1 MSIML
6 NGIGVSRGIGIGSAY
21 VLYREQPEVQEY
33 LISEDAIEKE
43 ILRYTR
49 AKDSALMELSAI
61 KNRIDS
67 DTPDEILAFIDT
79 HLLMIDDPVLNNGV
93 INHIKK
99 LRNAEWALQIQC
111 ERLISVF
118 DNMQDEYLKTR
129 QDDIFHVVRSIQLC
143 LGDENPQHQLGG
155 DSLKGRVIVAD
166 DLTPADTL
174 LMKHQKIAGFI
185 TEYGGPLSHTAI
197 LARSLG
203 IPALVGVHKAR
214 QLINANESVI
224 LDGQRGMLII
234 APDNKSLKHFKSLR
248 RQEQQRR
255 ADLKRLANQP
265 AITQDA
271 QHITLHGNIDR
282 PEDVKALR
290 KVEETGVGLY
300 RTEMMFLNAST
311 PPNETQQYLEYR
323 KAVKALKGNP
333 LTIRTLDLGADKE
346 MKDTQQHGPLVHNPA
361 MGLRAIRRC
370 LKHPEMFIQQLKA
383 IYRASAFGPIR
394 MMIPMLTNHSEIDQI
409 LNLIKQAKAELDL
422 KKQAYDDNV
431 PLGAMIEVPAAA
443 LAAETFAERLDFLSI
458 GTNDLIQY
466 TLALDRIDDEVSY
479 LYDPLHPSVLQLID
493 MTIQAGRKANI
504 PVSMCGEMASDAN
517 YTRLLLGLGLKYFS
531 VPATALLEIKSIIVD
546 ANISKLEDET
556 QRILTLHRHSDI
568 SQAVEQIN
576 KNKHSAPL
584 KLHA

>member
-6 NGIGVSRGIGIGSAY
+6 NGIGVSRGIGIGNVY

-33 LISEDAIEKE
+33 LITEDEVESEIQ
-43 ILRYTR
+43 RYIR
-49 AKDSALMELSAI
+49 AKLSALTELSAI
-61 KNRIDS
+61 KKRIDS

-79 HLLMIDDPVLNNGV
+79 HLLMIDDPVLNTGV
-93 INHIKK
+93 INHIKQ

-111 ERLISVF
+111 ERLMSVF
-118 DNMQDEYLKTR
+118 NNMQDEYLRTR
-129 QDDIFHVVRSIQLC
+129 QDDIYHVVRSIQLC
-143 LGDENPQHQLGG
+143 LGDENPAHQLG
-155 DSLKGRVIVAD
+155 DSLKGKIIVAD

-214 QLINANESVI
+214 QLINANEPVI
-224 LDGQRGMLII
+224 IDGQRGMLII
-234 APDNKSLKHFKSLR
+234 SPDNKSLKHFKGLR
-248 RQEQQRR
+248 RQEQKRKEE
-255 ADLKRLANQP
+255 LKQLANQP
-265 AITQDA
+265 AITKDQH
-271 QHITLHGNIDR
+271 HITLHGNIDR
-282 PEDVKALR
+282 HEDVKTLR

-300 RTEMMFLNAST
+300 RTEMMFISAKT
-311 PPNETQQYLEYR
+311 PPDEEQQYQEYR
-323 KAVKALKGNP
+323 KIVKALKGNP

-346 MKDTQQHGPLVHNPA
+346 MKDTQQHGPLAHNPA

-370 LKHPEMFIQQLKA
+370 LKHPELFLMQLRA
-383 IYRASAFGPIR
+383 ILRASAFGPIR

-409 LNLIKQAKAELDL
+409 LVLIKQAKAELDL
-422 KKQAYDDNV
+422 KKQAYDDNI

-443 LAAETFAERLDFLSI
+443 LSAETFAERLDFLSI

-479 LYDPLHPSVLQLID
+479 LYDPLHPSVLRLID
-493 MTIQAGRKANI
+493 ITLKAGRNAGI

-531 VPATALLEIKSIIVD
+531 VPATVLLEIKSIIIE

-556 QRILTLHRHSDI
+556 RQLLKLHHHADI
-568 SQAVEQIN
+568 SLAVERIN
-576 KNKHSAPL
+576 KNQHSAPL

>member
-33 LISEDAIEKE
+33 LIADEDVLNE
-43 ILRYTR
+43 IQRYKR
-49 AKDSALMELSAI
+49 AKDAALKELSAI
-61 KNRIDS
+61 KQRIDQ
-67 DTPDEILAFIDT
+67 DTPDEIIAFIDT
-79 HLLMIDDPVLNNGV
+79 HLLMIDDPVLNTGV
-93 INHIKK
+93 INHIKR

-118 DNMQDEYLKTR
+118 DNMHDEYLKTR
-129 QDDIFHVVRSIQLC
+129 QDDIYHVVRSIQLC
-143 LGDENPQHQLGG
+143 LGDENPQHQLG

-197 LARSLG
+197 LARSLS

-214 QLINANESVI
+214 QLINANEQI
-224 LDGQRGMLII
+224 IIDGKRGMLIVE
-234 APDNKSLKHFKSLR
+234 PDSKSLKHFRSLK
-248 RQEQQRR
+248 RQEQQRKTE
-255 ADLKRLANQP
+255 LKQLANRP
-265 AITQDA
+265 SITRDDIA
-271 QHITLHGNIDR
+271 ITLHGNIDR

-290 KVEETGVGLY
+290 KVDETGVGLY
-300 RTEMMFLNAST
+300 RTEMMFISASVA
-311 PPNETQQYLEYR
+311 PDEEQQFLEYR
-323 KAVKALKGNP
+323 RAVKALKGNP

-370 LKHPEMFIQQLKA
+370 LKHPEMFIMQLKA
-383 IYRASAFGPIR
+383 ILRASAYGTIR
-394 MMIPMLTNHSEIDQI
+394 LMIPMLTNHAELDQI
-409 LNLIKQAKAELDL
+409 FLLIKQAKSELDK
-422 KKQAYDDNV
+422 KKQTYDNDMAI
-431 PLGAMIEVPAAA
+431 GAMVEVPAAA
-443 LAAETFAERLDFLSI
+443 LSAETFAERLDFLSI

-479 LYDPLHPSVLQLID
+479 LYDPLHPSVLRLID
-493 MTIQAGRKANI
+493 MTITAGRNADI
-504 PVSMCGEMASDAN
+504 PVSMCGEMASDPM
-517 YTRLLLGLGLKYFS
+517 YTKLLLGLGLRYFS
-531 VPATALLEIKSIIVD
+531 VPASALLEIKSIINN
-546 ANISKLEDET
+546 ANASNLEHNT
-556 QRILTLHRHSDI
+556 RQILTLHHHSDI
-568 SQAVEQIN
+568 KRAVN
-576 KNKHSAPL
+576 KLNLDEHDSPV

>member
-6 NGIGVSRGIGIGSAY
+6 NGIGVSRGIGIGDVY

-33 LISEDAIEKE
+33 LISEDEIESE
-43 ILRYTR
+43 IQRYTI
-49 AKDSALMELSAI
+49 AKYSALKELSAI
-61 KNRIDS
+61 KKRIDS

-79 HLLMIDDPVLNNGV
+79 HLLMIDDPVLNTGV
-93 INHIKK
+93 INHIKQ

-118 DNMQDEYLKTR
+118 ENMQDDYLKTR
-129 QDDIFHVVRSIQLC
+129 QDDITHVVRSIQLC
-143 LGDENPQHQLGG
+143 LGDENPQHQLG
-155 DSLKGRVIVAD
+155 DSLKGKVIVAD

-214 QLINANESVI
+214 QLINANEQVI

-234 APDNKSLKHFKSLR
+234 APDTKSLKHFKALK
-248 RQEQQRR
+248 RQQQQRIT
-255 ADLKRLANQP
+255 DLKRLANQP
-265 AITQDA
+265 AITQDH

-282 PEDVKALR
+282 PEDIKVLR

-300 RTEMMFLNAST
+300 RTEMMFISAATAPDES
-311 PPNETQQYLEYR
+311 QQYHEYR
-323 KAVKALKGNP
+323 KAVKAMKGNP

-346 MKDTQQHGPLVHNPA
+346 MKDTQQHGPLAHNPA

-370 LKHPEMFIQQLKA
+370 LKHPEMFIMQLKA
-383 IYRASAFGPIR
+383 ILRASAFGPIR

-409 LNLIKQAKAELDL
+409 LMLIKQAKVELDI
-422 KKQAYDDNV
+422 KKQAYDDNI

-479 LYDPLHPSVLQLID
+479 LYNPLHPSVLRLID
-493 MTIQAGRKANI
+493 ITLQAGRNAGI
-504 PVSMCGEMASDAN
+504 PVSMCGEMASDAS

-531 VPATALLEIKSIIVD
+531 VPTTALLEIKSIIID

-556 QRILTLHRHSDI
+556 RQLLKLHRHSDI
-568 SQAVEQIN
+568 TQAVELIN
-576 KNKHSAPL
+576 RNKHSAPL